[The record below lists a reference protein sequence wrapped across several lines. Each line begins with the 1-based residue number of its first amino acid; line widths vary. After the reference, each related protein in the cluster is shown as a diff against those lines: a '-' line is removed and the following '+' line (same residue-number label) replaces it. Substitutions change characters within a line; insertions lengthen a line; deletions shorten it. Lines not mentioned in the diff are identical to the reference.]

1 MSDLLIRSRAAMLDA
16 LEALAPHRDS
26 IIVIG
31 AHAIYIRQPT
41 SSTTLAPLTKD
52 SDLALDPRSLPAKP
66 KLEEVM
72 KGAGFSLDPESRQPG
87 LWFLDDGSEV
97 DLMVPEAFAGG
108 SGRRSVKIPPHDPRT
123 ARRARGL
130 EGVLVDNDVLGVP
143 ALDPDDGRVVRVR
156 VAGPAAL
163 LVSKLLKL
171 GERADTSPDRLQDKD
186 AHDVFRIL
194 QGTDLRDLVRRYQK
208 LIADEVSRDVAIE
221 ALGYLEVLFAA
232 GPTAIGS
239 MMAGRAEVGVGM
251 PDVVAQQVAL
261 LARELL
267 DELGYQS

>member
-1 MSDLLIRSRAAMLDA
+1 MLDA
-16 LEALAPHRDS
+16 FEALAPHRDS
-26 IIVIG
+26 VIVIG

-41 SSTTLAPLTKD
+41 SSTALAPLTKD
-52 SDLALDPRSLPAKP
+52 SDLALDPRSLPATP
-66 KLEEVM
+66 KLEHAMED
-72 KGAGFSLDPESRQPG
+72 AGFSLDPESQQPG
-87 LWFLDDGSEV
+87 LWFRDDGSEV

-108 SGRRSVKIPPHDPRT
+108 SGRRSVKIPPHGSKT

-130 EGVLVDNDVLGVP
+130 EGVLVDNDVLDVR
-143 ALDPDDGRVVRVR
+143 ALDPNDGRVLRVR

-163 LVSKLLKL
+163 LVSKLFKL
-171 GERADTSPDRLQDKD
+171 GERADTSPSRLQDKD

-194 QGTDLRDLVRRYQK
+194 QGTDLRDVVRRYRT
-208 LIADEVSRDVAIE
+208 LLGDEVSRDVANA
-221 ALGYLEVLFAA
+221 ALRYLDELFAS

-267 DELGYQS
+267 DELDYQP